1 MENVN
6 KLKSAPQ
13 NLKKLSICYDMT
25 ETERN
30 HAKSLMQQAKE
41 KTKNS
46 RTHVFK
52 VRGPPGKME
61 IVRYLRRE

>member
-1 MENVN
+1 MENAK
-6 KLKSAPQ
+6 KLKNAPS
-13 NLKKLSICYDMT
+13 NLSRLSLCYDMT

-30 HAKSLMQQAKE
+30 HAKSLQKQASE

-46 RTHVFK
+46 TTHVFK

-61 IVRYLRRE
+61 IVRFQKRQ